1 MKKKIFALLNIAGI
15 IIFAISCNRSSTKL
29 EKLNDGII
37 LNLKNGALK
46 VQICTEKIARIV
58 FDPERKFQL
67 RKSLVVEKEWKP
79 VPFEVSSDDGEIRLS
94 TKELIILIN
103 KKSGA
108 LSFSDK
114 NGRLYLREDQEK
126 PRQLTRARV
135 MGEKT
140 YHLQQNFKL
149 SPEEGIYGLG
159 QHQEGIMN
167 YRNHDV
173 LLVQENEKVS
183 IPFLVSTNNYG
194 ILWDN
199 YSKSKFHDG
208 QEGTYFWSEVGEAID
223 YYFICGKDLDDVIRG
238 YREITGQ
245 APMFPRW
252 AFGFWQSKERY
263 RTEQELI
270 EVASEYRQR
279 KIPIDLIIQDWQYW
293 GDPSQWS
300 AMKFDEERYPRPEEM
315 IKTLHDKYH
324 VHFMVSIWPVLGP
337 KTEIYKEMEKKGLL
351 YSPVVRAGG
360 KVYDAYSEEARKIYW
375 KYIYEGL
382 FSKGVDA
389 FWMDST
395 EPEVNEADEK
405 HIKQI
410 GQTALGSIARYLN
423 TYSLMTTKG
432 VYEGQRSVSSDKRVV
447 ILTRSAFAGQQRYA
461 AATWSGD
468 IVARWDVFRNQISAG
483 LNFCMSGIPYWTTD
497 IGAFYVRQY
506 GAFFDEGCNDPG
518 YRELYV
524 RWFQYG
530 AFCPIF
536 RSHGTDTPREIW
548 RFGEPGTW
556 AYDTLVKYDIL
567 RYRLLPYIYS
577 LAWKVTS
584 DGYTIMRGL
593 PMDFSNDKTVLNIDN
608 QFMFGP
614 ALLICPVTKQMYYG
628 EDYINEVIPADY
640 LFTPDGQ
647 KGGLRV
653 EFYNGQNFEK
663 LVTTRVQK
671 KASYNTWVDEL
682 PEGVDR
688 VNYSLRWTGEVLTKG
703 AGEYEFWL
711 TCDDGVRLW
720 LDDRLV
726 IDSWQAQRARNHRA
740 KVNLEAGKKYR
751 LRIDYFNSQNGTQ
764 MRLAWTTPDMPREIY
779 NPNEIKSWRL
789 YLPEA
794 RGWYDLW
801 TGERREG
808 GKWIEREVPIDIMP
822 IYVRAGSIVPMGPEV
837 QYSTEKPADPIEL
850 RIYPGEDAEFILYE
864 DENDN
869 YNYEKGFYALI
880 PIKWDEKN
888 QSLTIGEEK
897 GDFPGKLKRRTFH
910 LVWVGKNHGVGVEP
924 ERRPD
929 KIVLYE
935 GKAIQ
940 VKRN

>member
-1 MKKKIFALLNIAGI
+1 MKKEIFALLNIAGI

-79 VPFEVSSDDGEIRLS
+79 VPFEVSSDDRELRLS

-263 RTEQELI
+263 RTGQELM

-794 RGWYDLW
+794 RGWYDFW

>member
-1 MKKKIFALLNIAGI
+1 MKKKIFVLLNIAGI

-126 PRQLTRARV
+126 PRQLTGARV

-263 RTEQELI
+263 RTGQELI

-794 RGWYDLW
+794 RGWYDFW

-935 GKAIQ
+935 GKSIQ

>member
-79 VPFEVSSDDGEIRLS
+79 VPFEVSSDDGELRLS

-159 QHQEGIMN
+159 QHQEGIIN

-263 RTEQELI
+263 RTGQELI

-794 RGWYDLW
+794 RGWYDFW